1 MRDFHD
7 SQTCVEFQAA
17 LMAVVEVAPCPSC
30 SLQLTN
36 GDGLST
42 AACVC
47 GARFDSSREV
57 GKVFEDSVQRRAAA
71 EGGQG
76 SSGVGAAAI
85 PKSLANAAG
94 VQNPPPLALL

>member
-17 LMAVVEVAPCPSC
+17 SVAVGDVAPCPSC

-42 AACVC
+42 VACVC

-57 GKVFEDSVQRRAAA
+57 GKVFEGSVQRRAAA

-76 SSGVGAAAI
+76 SSAGATAVLKI
-85 PKSLANAAG
+85 PHHWPSVEG
-94 VQNPPPLALL
+94 I